1 MCCCRKTFKSVGQ
14 CKHLNHLVDSSEK
27 REHLS
32 RLPSSAADGRIS
44 HRTVIQS
51 HHCRQECLW
60 QCEMPR
66 DKNSMAVKEII
77 VYKRC
82 VKICALF
89 SQPLFNLLNTHCRDG
104 LKVNSILCFFHVS
117 PPPFQFSLSF
127 FLPPSPPEMM
137 KFVCKCDSR
146 CFARIVSARSV
157 GTAMLGRGRC
167 YGRPRPILL
176 GAIVVFGLARFSAT
190 RLHLSLARS
199 RFQRAIS
206 PLSNPFGLLHAA

>member
-1 MCCCRKTFKSVGQ
+1 MPNMQIWQTCYLLKSIFGLGWNFLRNSCPFPQGCLLLLCCPQRRTWRKMCCCRKTFKSVGQ

-89 SQPLFNLLNTHCRDG
+89 SQPLFNLLKTHCRDG
-104 LKVNSILCFFHVS
+104 LKVNF
-117 PPPFQFSLSF
+117 
-127 FLPPSPPEMM
+127 
-137 KFVCKCDSR
+137 
-146 CFARIVSARSV
+146 RSQ
-157 GTAMLGRGRC
+157 
-167 YGRPRPILL
+167 
-176 GAIVVFGLARFSAT
+176 S
-190 RLHLSLARS
+190 
-199 RFQRAIS
+199 
-206 PLSNPFGLLHAA
+206 